1 MYIELK
7 EELIKEIERIK
18 MEKLEK
24 KGDLILAEDIE
35 EIIEDLICEIHR
47 LNEKVEDEIEQRENY
62 WKPKTEYENLGKK
75 EIFTRRE

>member
-35 EIIEDLICEIHR
+35 GIIEDLICEIHR

-62 WKPKTEYENLGKK
+62 CKPKTEYENLGMS
-75 EIFTRRE
+75 ERDFY